1 MGFME
6 EQPLL
11 GGSSADLLPYNS
23 CFYMLFFPLVRR
35 RIQKLCVIIYLG
47 GHSWNIF
54 IFGLGLAFNNKLLN
68 VKSYIAFHCI
78 LNFHPNNLFSKVT
91 GSLNALNFLQYDDTV
106 TSIDRL

>member
-1 MGFME
+1 MGFMV

-23 CFYMLFFPLVRR
+23 CFYMLFFLLLGEEFKSFVLLYILVD
-35 RIQKLCVIIYLG
+35 ILG
-47 GHSWNIF
+47 TF
-54 IFGLGLAFNNKLLN
+54 FFVLGLAFNNKLLN
-68 VKSYIAFHCI
+68 VKSYIAFHGI

-91 GSLNALNFLQYDDTV
+91 GSLNALNFLQYYDTV